1 MDDDVYVVIGLED
14 YGINTFL
21 AVMDD
26 YDMAVD
32 LANHLS
38 KGRKAY
44 NRYQV
49 LEAQINDI
57 LYEADGNQ
65 FGEHEVVYE
74 IDNR

>member
-1 MDDDVYVVIGLED
+1 MDDGVYVVIGLED

-32 LANHLS
+32 LANYLS

-49 LEAQINDI
+49 LEAQINDS
-57 LYEADGNQ
+57 LYEADDNQ
-65 FGEHEVVYE
+65 FGKHEVVCE